1 MVLVHSSG
9 IYAYSR
15 EHALAARRKNRA
27 EITDQQLREIK
38 LSDSKKFI
46 DLQTSSGFD
55 FISDGQFLWKD
66 LARPFHGK
74 GAEEDLEMVRRADT
88 NTFTRRP
95 NVSEISDIKNADLQ
109 KFLLNSTKNQQVAL
123 LGPYSYGQYANRGN
137 GVAIEE
143 VQAAYAKAAAQ
154 SLAAL
159 ANNGVAH
166 ILISEP
172 VLGEKKVSADA
183 WLQESEALK
192 TIKSSLKNV
201 SITLGFYYYS
211 AEPAWQNLLELPVDN
226 IAVDLRPRDYFS
238 PIPAAETLIDD
249 FSFLFQSDTK
259 KGIILGAVN
268 GRNGGFTPNKG
279 LETPEWIADV
289 VKLANKQNDRLKFG
303 ITFSTDETILP
314 RGLADAKL
322 KNIGAAKKL
331 LAAEN
336 L

>member
-38 LSDSKKFI
+38 FSDSKKFI
-46 DLQTSSGFD
+46 DLQAAAGFD
-55 FISDGQFLWKD
+55 FLSDGQFLWKD
-66 LARPFHGK
+66 LGRPFHGK
-74 GAEEDLEMVRRADT
+74 GAEEELEMVRRSDT

-95 NVSEISDIKNADLQ
+95 NVSKISDIQKVDLP
-109 KFLLNSTKNQQVAL
+109 KFLLNRVKNQQVAF

-137 GVAIEE
+137 GISVEE
-143 VQAAYAKAAAQ
+143 VQTAYSKAVAQ
-154 SLAAL
+154 SLSAL
-159 ANNGVAH
+159 SNNGVSH

-172 VLGEKKVSADA
+172 VLGEKKVSADVWA
-183 WLQESEALK
+183 QESEALK
-192 TIKSSLKNV
+192 TIKSSLKNA

-211 AEPAWQNLLELPVDN
+211 AEPCWQNLLELPVDN
-226 IAVDLRPRDYFS
+226 IAVDLRPRDYFN
-238 PIPAAETLIDD
+238 PIPAAKTLVDNY
-249 FSFLFQSDTK
+249 SFLFQSDTK
-259 KGIILGAVN
+259 KGIILGTVN

-289 VKLANKQNDRLKFG
+289 VRFCHKKNDTLKLG

-331 LAAEN
+331 LAAEE